1 MYILTILLTLSIS
14 FQALAC
20 PSYQMV
26 KTGDQAPCEGLFL
39 NQSTNDK
46 VKKDLRDN
54 ELRKKQLELK
64 DLQLR
69 ELSKDRDDWKVE
81 AEKQAKARHKKDSD
95 MKKGLIYGVA
105 VTLAAI
111 FAVRQVSK

>member
-1 MYILTILLTLSIS
+1 MRILTILLTLSIS
-14 FQALAC
+14 LQALAC

-26 KTGDQAPCEGLFL
+26 KIGDQVPCDGLFL
-39 NQSTNDK
+39 NQSTNDR

-64 DLQLR
+64 DLQLS
-69 ELSKDRDDWKVE
+69 ELSKDRDGWKVE

-105 VTLAAI
+105 LTLTTI
-111 FAVRQVSK
+111 FAVRKVTK